1 MRIASWMIAI
11 VLALSSSVASRDK
24 LSEFKDADRHDE
36 GCVTIPVTYSS
47 ERSACDREGPNV
59 HPWCDGEK
67 GPVTCGSREETEKP
81 KRDIETAT
89 RSISDLRDRKSRAES
104 NRSSASTDDDRRQYE
119 EEIKQTEKDLED
131 ANKSLEA
138 AQKALDARKKLVED
152 AIYTLDKCIA
162 YRRAVRNSFSDALD
176 KMRNERETE
185 EIKNIAGSLVVKY
198 EKQKRGHEIQ
208 ITARENAYNNCR
220 EWRP

>member
-1 MRIASWMIAI
+1 MRVVNWMIAI
-11 VLALSSSVASRDK
+11 VLALGSSVASRDK
-24 LSEFKDADRHDE
+24 LFFKDADRHDE

-89 RSISDLRDRKSRAES
+89 RRISELRDRKSRAES
-104 NRSSASTDDDRRQYE
+104 DGLGELRRRSPQVA
-119 EEIKQTEKDLED
+119 EIKQTEKDLED

-138 AQKALDARKKLVED
+138 A
-152 AIYTLDKCIA
+152 
-162 YRRAVRNSFSDALD
+162 RRRSMLARNSSRTQFTRSTSA
-176 KMRNERETE
+176 
-185 EIKNIAGSLVVKY
+185 SLTDV
-198 EKQKRGHEIQ
+198 
-208 ITARENAYNNCR
+208 
-220 EWRP
+220 P